1 MELTTVHV
9 IDNKCVEIYCP
20 FCGNMKKVAAD
31 KYKNIKH
38 RITVRCKCGSRFD
51 VQFNFRKS
59 YRKELTT
66 VHVIDNKFVV
76 ITCPFCGTMKKVEAD
91 QYKNIKH
98 MVTVR
103 CKCDSRFNVQFNFRK
118 SYRKSVAIAGEF
130 MTLSPRKSTERVM
143 TVYDLS
149 SNGLCFKM
157 IDNVVVNIGDE
168 LLVKFNL
175 DDAKRSFIRKKVV
188 VRFATDNLI
197 GSEFTELALY
207 EKELGFYL
215 LA

>member
-9 IDNKCVEIYCP
+9 IDNKFVEIYCP
-20 FCGNMKKVAAD
+20 FCGIMKKVAAD
-31 KYKNIKH
+31 NHTIIKN
-38 RITVRCKCGSRFD
+38 RITVRCKCGSRFN
-51 VQFNFRKS
+51 VQFNFRKN

-76 ITCPFCGTMKKVEAD
+76 ITCPFCGIMKKVVAD
-91 QYKNIKH
+91 KYKNIKH
-98 MVTVR
+98 RVTVR

-118 SYRKSVAIAGEF
+118 NYRKSVKIAGEF
-130 MTLSPRKSTERVM
+130 VTLSPKMSTKRVM
-143 TVYDLS
+143 TIYDLS
-149 SNGLCFKM
+149 ITGLRFKM
-157 IDNVVVNIGDE
+157 IDNVVVNKGDE
-168 LLVKFNL
+168 LLINFEL

-188 VRFATDNLI
+188 VQFTNDNLI
-197 GSEFTELALY
+197 GCEFTELALY

>member
-1 MELTTVHV
+1 
-9 IDNKCVEIYCP
+9 
-20 FCGNMKKVAAD
+20 
-31 KYKNIKH
+31 
-38 RITVRCKCGSRFD
+38 
-51 VQFNFRKS
+51 
-59 YRKELTT
+59 
-66 VHVIDNKFVV
+66 
-76 ITCPFCGTMKKVEAD
+76 
-91 QYKNIKH
+91 
-98 MVTVR
+98 
-103 CKCDSRFNVQFNFRK
+103 
-118 SYRKSVAIAGEF
+118 
-130 MTLSPRKSTERVM
+130 MTLSPRMSTERVM

-149 SNGLCFKM
+149 TNGLSFKM

-197 GSEFTELALY
+197 GCEFTELALY